1 MSENGILV
9 TVSGPPA
16 AGTSSLCD
24 TLSDLIDA
32 KVISGGDI
40 FRKIADERGLKPY
53 ELSEIAE
60 DDDGIDHE
68 IDQRLKNIIDEKTQ
82 DSNSERVII
91 DSRLAGWHAERRADL
106 SIWLKAPVETRV
118 ERLESRDETEDEL
131 KRREESDA
139 KRYKKYYNIDI
150 SDMSVYDLVVD
161 TETFSEKDTA
171 KITKQALHTQV
182 QPNELNMLS

>member
-1 MSENGILV
+1 MSGNGILV

-40 FRKIADERGLKPY
+40 FRNIANDRGLKPY

-60 DDDGIDHE
+60 DDDSIDHE
-68 IDQRLKNIIDEKTQ
+68 IDERLKNIIDKKTKN
-82 DSNSERVII
+82 SNDERVII
-91 DSRLAGWHAERRADL
+91 DSRLSGWHAERRADL
-106 SIWLKAPVETRV
+106 SIWLQAPIETRV
-118 ERLESRDETEDEL
+118 ERLESRNETQKEL
-131 KRREESDA
+131 RRREQSDA

-150 SDMSVYDLVVD
+150 SDMSIYDLVID
-161 TETFSEKDTA
+161 TETFSEEHTA
-171 KITKQALHTQV
+171 QITKQALNTQV
-182 QPNELNMLS
+182 EPNELNILS

>member
-32 KVISGGDI
+32 RVISGGDI
-40 FRKIADERGLKPY
+40 FRNIANDRGLKPY

-60 DDDGIDHE
+60 NDDSIDRE
-68 IDQRLKNIIDEKTQ
+68 IDERLKDIIDEKTKSS
-82 DSNSERVII
+82 DDERVII
-91 DSRLAGWHAERRADL
+91 DSRLAGWHAKRRADL
-106 SIWLKAPVETRV
+106 SIWLQAPLETRV
-118 ERLESRDETEDEL
+118 ERLESRDENQEEL
-131 KRREESDA
+131 RRREESDA
-139 KRYKKYYNIDI
+139 KRYEKYYNIDI
-150 SDMSVYDLVVD
+150 SDMSVYDIVVD

-171 KITKQALHTQV
+171 QITKQALHTQV
-182 QPNELNMLS
+182 EPNELNILS